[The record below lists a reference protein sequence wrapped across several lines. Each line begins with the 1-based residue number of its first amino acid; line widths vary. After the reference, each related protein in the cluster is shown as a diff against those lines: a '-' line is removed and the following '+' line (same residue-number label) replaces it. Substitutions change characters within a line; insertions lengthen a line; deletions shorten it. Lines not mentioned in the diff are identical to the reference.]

1 MAFDCSRNNRQLI
14 RIGRRGEDS
23 LLRQQAAA
31 AMTEKLLS
39 NLRLVGGLFYI
50 LFHDSFLQ
58 VV

>member
-14 RIGRRGEDS
+14 RIGRRREDS
-23 LLRQQAAA
+23 LLRQQAA
-31 AMTEKLLS
+31 TEKLLS